1 MGSGQLCMY
10 CTSITHGK
18 RQFRV
23 GDLTAIFSVFQ
34 LFSKAHF
41 DGRIRVVFL
50 LLVVTCI
57 DEGKCTCRKFCLTEM
72 CRFESTDYLHQMLLF
87 FIEIGFL
94 PSNFTE
100 SELKKVKL
108 PTFSG
113 CPIGVS

>member
-1 MGSGQLCMY
+1 MY
-10 CTSITHGK
+10 VLYVNHARETP
-18 RQFRV
+18 V
-23 GDLTAIFSVFQ
+23 YGDLTAIFSVFQ

-50 LLVVTCI
+50 LHVVTCI
-57 DEGKCTCRKFCLTEM
+57 HEGKCTCRNFCLTEM

-94 PSNFTE
+94 PSNLTE